1 MSITLLV
8 IGVFLAAGCEA
19 VNRVPNVRYL
29 GMGYNAITGNPDN
42 NLNDPGFAF
51 SVLQFTWA
59 NNVTTS
65 DGNFLVPDNVQA
77 LQTKSCGFQSQAAT
91 EFGARSYQQA
101 LSADVSVE
109 GSGSGS
115 SWSAR
120 FSASVGYRLVRQ
132 GTSQHRRIYTS
143 ARAKCIQYQ
152 LSVNYLHTPVTITS
166 SFAQAVSSL
175 PLVRDDRAY
184 NTFINTYG
192 THFTSRVTMGAKM
205 VIRTEFD
212 ELALTR
218 MEEEGLSMEIGA
230 QASFLRFSGGLDA
243 ETTIERQQREQFESM
258 RRTFSASY
266 LGSHPPSD
274 HRWETWAQS
283 TASSPYPVKYRLV
296 PTTALFIAKFFPDMS
311 SSHLN
316 KRRDLLTAA
325 YETYC
330 SGVEGCGSPPPDR
343 VPVRMA
349 KAVSRFIGT
358 ATVTCPPTYSLASCG
373 ILNVKQSGSYDKGRF
388 AVPRSGT
395 ACECRDNSEAVCVA
409 WCSNTDVDFNIVRSA
424 LTSGRRSSTAT
435 CPAGYKVCISPILCL
450 IQGCIVRP
458 TVTVTDMNSVSV
470 YIPGLLHA
478 IARSAVRTAPIGP

>member
-1 MSITLLV
+1 MSITLLIV
-8 IGVFLAAGCEA
+8 GVFLAAGCEA
-19 VNRVPNVRYL
+19 VNRLPNVRYL

-65 DGNFLVPDNVQA
+65 DGNFFVPDNVQA

-109 GSGSGS
+109 GGGSGLL
-115 SWSAR
+115 WSAR

-152 LSVNYLHTPVTITS
+152 LSVNYLHAPITITS
-166 SFAQAVSSL
+166 NFAQAVSSL
-175 PLVRDDRAY
+175 PLVQNDGAY
-184 NTFINTYG
+184 NTFIHTYG

-212 ELALTR
+212 EIALTR
-218 MEEEGLSMEIGA
+218 MEEEGLRIEIGA
-230 QASFLRFSGGLDA
+230 KASFLRFSGGIDA
-243 ETTIERQQREQFESM
+243 ETTVEREQRERFESM
-258 RRTFSASY
+258 RRSFSASY

-296 PTTALFIAKFFPDMS
+296 PITALFIAKFFPDMS
-311 SSHLN
+311 SSDLN
-316 KRRDLLTAA
+316 KRRELLTAA

-330 SGVEGCGSPPPDR
+330 SGVDGCGTPPPDR

-349 KAVSRFIGT
+349 KAVSRFLGV
-358 ATVTCPPTYSLASCG
+358 ATVSCPPTYSLVSCG
-373 ILNVKQSGSYDKGRF
+373 ILNVRASGSYDKQRY
-388 AVPRSGT
+388 AIPTTST
-395 ACECRDNSEAVCVA
+395 ACECHDNTEAVCVA
-409 WCSNTDVDFNIVRSA
+409 WCSNTAVHHRIAASH
-424 LTSGRRSSTAT
+424 LTRGVATAT
-435 CPAGYKVCISPILCL
+435 CPAGYKVSIHVFICIC
-450 IQGCIVRP
+450 CR
-458 TVTVTDMNSVSV
+458 DAK
-470 YIPGLLHA
+470 Y
-478 IARSAVRTAPIGP
+478 RTS

>member
-1 MSITLLV
+1 MSTLLV
-8 IGVFLAAGCEA
+8 VGIFLAAGCDA
-19 VNRVPNVRYL
+19 VNRCETVNRLPNVRYL

-65 DGNFLVPDNVQA
+65 DGSFLVPDNVQA

-91 EFGARSYQQA
+91 EFGARSYQRA
-101 LSADVSVE
+101 LSVDVGVE
-109 GSGSGS
+109 AGAAGP
-115 SWSAR
+115 SWAAR
-120 FSASVGYRLVRQ
+120 FSASVGYKRVRQ

-143 ARAKCIQYQ
+143 ARAKCIQYE
-152 LSVNYLHTPVTITS
+152 LSVNYLNTPVTVTS
-166 SFAQAVSSL
+166 SFKQAVSSL
-175 PLVRDDRAY
+175 PLVRDDSAY

-212 ELALTR
+212 EIALTR
-218 MEEEGLSMEIGA
+218 MEEKGLSMEIGA
-230 QASFLRFSGGLDA
+230 KASFLIFSGAGLDA
-243 ETTIERQQREQFESM
+243 ETKIERHQREQFESM
-258 RRTFSASY
+258 RRSFSASY

-296 PTTALFIAKFFPDMS
+296 PITALFIAKFFPDMPS
-311 SSHLN
+311 SDLN
-316 KRRDLLTAA
+316 TRRELLTAA
-325 YETYC
+325 CETYC

-349 KAVSRFIGT
+349 KAVSRFLGT

-373 ILNVKQSGSYDKGRF
+373 ILNVAEPGSYDKQRY
-388 AVPRSGT
+388 AIPTTST
-395 ACECRDNSEAVCVA
+395 ACGCHDNSEAVCVA
-409 WCSNTDVDFNIVRSA
+409 WCSNTAVQFAIAKSL
-424 LTSGRRSSTAT
+424 LTRGVATVT
-435 CPAGYKVCISPILCL
+435 CPAGYKVCQLCTL
-450 IQGCIVRP
+450 
-458 TVTVTDMNSVSV
+458 
-470 YIPGLLHA
+470 Y
-478 IARSAVRTAPIGP
+478 